1 MPQEQETAESRL
13 RSLRVDDVMN
23 HDVIQVS
30 DSATMDDTVKELR
43 QHDISS
49 APVVD
54 DKGVCV
60 GMISAS
66 DFFKWE
72 ARVAAGV
79 MSSSADDSVGMY
91 MSTGVQSIGPHELML
106 KAAVIMCATHLHH
119 LPVLDDDQ
127 RLIGVIST
135 MDITA
140 ALVNAIDEMDGAF
153 LKRQLADGAG

>member
-1 MPQEQETAESRL
+1 MPAQTADQRL

-23 HDVIQVS
+23 HGVIQVS
-30 DSATMDDTVKELR
+30 ESATMDDIAEQFL

-54 DKGVCV
+54 QNGSCV
-60 GMISAS
+60 GMISAP
-66 DFFKWE
+66 DFMKRE
-72 ARVAAGV
+72 ARIAAGEIA
-79 MSSSADDSVGMY
+79 SSENDLVGSY
-91 MSTGVQSIGPHELML
+91 MSRGVQSIGPQELML

-119 LPVLDDDQ
+119 LPVLDEEQ